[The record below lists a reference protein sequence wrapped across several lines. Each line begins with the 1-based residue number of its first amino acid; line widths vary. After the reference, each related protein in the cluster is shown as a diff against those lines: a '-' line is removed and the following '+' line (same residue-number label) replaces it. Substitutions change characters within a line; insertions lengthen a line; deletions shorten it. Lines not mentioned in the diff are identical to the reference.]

1 MSTYHEI
8 DMAYPLT
15 TEFTERDKEIEA
27 VAKKYNGVWMSSG
40 AGQGLRDIQIEV
52 RTEQEANDL
61 IIELEKKYSD
71 FDYISYC
78 TLDEDN

>member
-8 DMAYPLT
+8 DLAYPLDT
-15 TEFTERDKEIEA
+15 GFEKRDREIEA
-27 VAKKYNGVWMSSG
+27 VAKKYNGSWVSSG

-52 RTEQEANDL
+52 NTEQEARGL
-61 IIELEKKYSD
+61 INELEKKYSD